1 MHFYDDA
8 QCHPK
13 PVHEL
18 LLLHRVIRLHTWD
31 KKRRRSAFFRKSV
44 GSVFFADELVD
55 GGAEQGADNRCSPE
69 HPQLGGNGILFAKP
83 SMYAGSDRPGSWGLE
98 VGYKVIGF

>member
-69 HPQLGGNGILFAKP
+69 HPQLLDGPGI
-83 SMYAGSDRPGSWGLE
+83 GIDSDTGASCRIHRSLIDWNRD
-98 VGYKVIGF
+98 